1 MNATTVNPLRI
12 GIVIYPGFDEL
23 DAVAPYEVLRKA
35 VQAGAPGEVRLVA
48 LEKGPTSGSQGMT
61 VIATDALGPTTSG
74 TAPLFDWLIVAGG
87 SWAAR
92 SPIGA
97 WGEIAR
103 GDLPRALAAHAARG
117 TALGSVCTGA
127 MLLSAA
133 GLLRGRPAVTHHVAL
148 TALAAEGA
156 QLVEARVVDDGD
168 RITAGGVTSGLDL
181 ALWFAERFWGKAL
194 AAKLADA
201 MEYTR
206 VGPVWQRAGGRAT
219 L

>member
-1 MNATTVNPLRI
+1 MKESTVIPLRI
-12 GIVIYPGFDEL
+12 GVVIYPGFDEL

-35 VQAGAPGEVRLVA
+35 AQAGAPVDVRLVA
-48 LEKGPTSGSQGMT
+48 LEKGPTTGSQGMT
-61 VIATDALGPTTSG
+61 VIATDALDPAASG

-87 SWAAR
+87 SWGAR
-92 SPIGA
+92 SPVGA

-117 TALGSVCTGA
+117 TAFGSVCTGA

-133 GLLRGRPAVTHHVAL
+133 GLLRGRPAVTHHIAL
-148 TALAAEGA
+148 AALAAEGA
-156 QLVEARVVDDGD
+156 ELVDARVVDDGD

-181 ALWFAERFWGKAL
+181 ALWFAERYWGKAL
-194 AAKLADA
+194 AAQLADA

-206 VGPVWQRAGGRAT
+206 VGHVWQRERGRPT
-219 L
+219 V